1 MKKTIA
7 ILLSVM
13 LMLSLPGA
21 ALAAEEAPEGA
32 DIAAVFAQQKK
43 QPFARANGSI
53 ENLNTVWIYFTDGSF
68 VQYAFIDGEY
78 VVFSEGNYSLPNGS
92 DFHKAEDESNEIV
105 IGRTAKYADGKG
117 LQPYSSEH
125 TYRLTTLGFQQLF
138 ALREDGK
145 RIVAIF
151 AGANKQAFM
160 DGQMLDTYWLYFDDM
175 SFAQYACPGS
185 DPILFSEG
193 SYALTDGK
201 DFHFGED
208 EEDFGAITITRTM
221 KFQPGLNYAPY
232 SSEHTYDLGTLG
244 FTCLVRDEK

>member
-1 MKKTIA
+1 M
-7 ILLSVM
+7 
-13 LMLSLPGA
+13 
-21 ALAAEEAPEGA
+21 
-32 DIAAVFAQQKK
+32 
-43 QPFARANGSI
+43 
-53 ENLNTVWIYFTDGSF
+53 
-68 VQYAFIDGEY
+68 
-78 VVFSEGNYSLPNGS
+78 PNGS
-92 DFHKAEDESNEIV
+92 DLHKAEDESNEIV
-105 IGRTAKYADGKG
+105 IRRTAKYADGKG

-151 AGANKQAFM
+151 AGANKQTFM

-175 SFAQYACPGS
+175 SFVQYACPGS